1 MLNSHIYSLSINS
14 NNMSVRARK
23 GERDFA
29 LEYYYECHHYNI
41 IITIPEVS
49 VHSTGYV
56 RREKS

>member
-14 NNMSVRARK
+14 NNRSVRARR

-29 LEYYYECHHYNI
+29 LKYNYECHI